1 MCEAGPLPWRLRC
14 PFVADVAAAPPSWQ
28 FRPAIQQADLAPPGA
43 ASGTLIWAGCRPRRR
58 IPASPLPGTWGPP
71 PPAPAHRVVGT
82 AGGQPVKV
90 GRDAGGGRRQRQ
102 AEGAKGVTAAYAR
115 RRQNSHGSEPGV
127 RPALFWVRQK
137 HMYKAASYL
146 PIPRSCKAPAA
157 TRSAAAPVP
166 LHLAGWLSSA
176 PTSSPPASTNL
187 ENQIPAAACANESL
201 RPRHRFP
208 SGCRQVQHCQGCLLG
223 AAQPQGCTWSPAHS
237 AAPFQLQGTRPLCGE
252 ALCRPC

>member
-1 MCEAGPLPWRLRC
+1 MVRPDAELAKVGLNSVAFQACTVAMPRRSKEKEEDREADMRGAPEGCRGGASMCEAGPLPWRLRC

-115 RRQNSHGSEPGV
+115 RRQNSQGSEPGV

-187 ENQIPAAACANESL
+187 
-201 RPRHRFP
+201 
-208 SGCRQVQHCQGCLLG
+208 
-223 AAQPQGCTWSPAHS
+223 
-237 AAPFQLQGTRPLCGE
+237 
-252 ALCRPC
+252 